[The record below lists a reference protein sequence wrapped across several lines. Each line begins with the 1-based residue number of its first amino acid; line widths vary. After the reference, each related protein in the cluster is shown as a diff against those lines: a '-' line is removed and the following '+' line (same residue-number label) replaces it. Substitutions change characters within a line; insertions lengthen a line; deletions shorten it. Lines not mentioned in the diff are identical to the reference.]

1 MCVCMCVCTAAYV
14 AKCIFACMGEEM
26 SAFVTFGCQF
36 PSQIVTLCVVL
47 LSGSFICNV
56 HPVHQVK
63 VPRIVLE
70 TLSALAG
77 QRSVCH
83 HHTAIIPLF
92 LSRCFSVFLCLS
104 HMHSVSLTRALAH
117 ASCLHP
123 LSLHFFAH
131 SLYYLCVVLS
141 LCFSL
146 FVSLY
151 LSPPQALS
159 PCILYARAGACVCV

>member
-1 MCVCMCVCTAAYV
+1 MCVCMCVCTDAYV

-26 SAFVTFGCQF
+26 SAFVTVGCQF

-104 HMHSVSLTRALAH
+104 HMYSRTPLVYMMCLLTLSPTLSILFVS
-117 ASCLHP
+117 
-123 LSLHFFAH
+123 
-131 SLYYLCVVLS
+131 
-141 LCFSL
+141 FSL

-151 LSPPQALS
+151 LSPAQALS
-159 PCILYARAGACVCV
+159 PCVLYARAGVCVCV